1 MSHVHLVHSKM
12 AASMMRRCWLS
23 GRGAFGAIVA
33 PHPLC
38 AGKRFLM
45 SSAYVDPLRWEERE
59 KDLHN
64 LADLAMLM
72 DRTYEKK
79 LPVSSLTISRF
90 VDSISSREEIDQA
103 EYYLYKFRHS
113 PNCFYLR
120 DWTIHSW
127 TRHCLKYGAEDKAL
141 YVLRNKVQYGLFPD
155 NFTFNLLLD
164 SFIKSENYKD
174 AVLVVT
180 EIMLQES
187 FDEVS
192 TQLLSFYA
200 LLKYLEAK
208 PTLKWEDERNIG
220 ASLFLTGLEQENTVG
235 YSSQLYG
242 LAFLGKVEIS
252 KGLRAVYH
260 QMPLVWIPGFLDR
273 ALQVMEN
280 VLTLPGD
287 LKLCKEAVDVLGSV
301 LDSAASLPADPQPSD
316 TAEHESPTSEEQEPA
331 EEDTERPRLP
341 EYCDRF
347 KELSSKLCSS
357 RKIESESLLTC
368 INHLVQEKLPAAE
381 AKDIATFEQSMKD
394 WSIEQ
399 AKLIEREKEMREIAK
414 REQEARLA
422 AKGVT
427 QTA

>member
-1 MSHVHLVHSKM
+1 M

-23 GRGAFGAIVA
+23 SRGAFAALAA

-38 AGKRFLM
+38 AGKRFLL
-45 SSAYVDPLRWEERE
+45 SSAYGDPLRWEERE

-90 VDSISSREEIDQA
+90 VDSISAQEEIDQA

-127 TRHCLKYGAEDKAL
+127 IRHCLKYGAEDKAL

-200 LLKYLEAK
+200 WLKYLEGK
-208 PTLKWEDERNIG
+208 PSLKWEDERNIG
-220 ASLFLTGLEQENTVG
+220 ASLFLAGLEQENTVG

-260 QMPLVWIPGFLDR
+260 QMPLMWNPGYLDR
-273 ALQVMEN
+273 ALQVMEK

-287 LKLCKEAVDVLGSV
+287 LKLCKEAVVVLGSV
-301 LDSAASLPADPQPSD
+301 LDAAASAPADPQPPD
-316 TAEHESPTSEEQEPA
+316 TAEHESPTGEKQDPEPA

-341 EYCDRF
+341 EYCHRF

-357 RKIESESLLTC
+357 GKIESESLLTC

-381 AKDIATFEQSMKD
+381 AKDIAAYEQSMKD

-399 AKLIEREKEMREIAK
+399 AKMIEREKEMREIAK

-422 AKGVT
+422 AKGLT